1 MNEITT
7 KDIRELK
14 TLMNEI
20 NNLLNRIAPEKNN
33 RFNAY
38 SPNSNKIQ
46 TEYINGSLVC
56 NMLNIDMQRLSSLL
70 ENEILEY
77 RTNREGVTEI
87 KRDSVLRYINED
99 RENDL

>member
-20 NNLLNRIAPEKNN
+20 NNLLSKIAPEKNN

-56 NMLNIDMQRLSSLL
+56 NMLNIDMQRLS
-70 ENEILEY
+70 EILKNDLLEY
-77 RTNREGVTEI
+77 RINREGVTEI
-87 KRDSVLRYINED
+87 NRESVLRYIND
-99 RENDL
+99 QREND